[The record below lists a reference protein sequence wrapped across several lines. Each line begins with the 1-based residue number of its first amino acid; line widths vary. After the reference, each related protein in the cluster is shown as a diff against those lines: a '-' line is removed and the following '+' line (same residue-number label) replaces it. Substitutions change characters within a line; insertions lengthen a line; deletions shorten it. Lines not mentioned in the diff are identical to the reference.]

1 MNEKPGARRRFDRE
15 WLDAP
20 PARSA
25 EVARQRVL
33 AQLRRGGRSAAR
45 RPAWLAA
52 AGIVLVA
59 GLGAFL
65 ANRQRPAPPAPPAAT
80 GAAHREAAPRTVLV
94 RLSSGTPL
102 WITLSDAP
110 RRFEP

>member
-1 MNEKPGARRRFDRE
+1 ARCRFAACRTGRGRRGRRRRALAICE
-15 WLDAP
+15 KG
-20 PARSA
+20 A
-25 EVARQRVL
+25 EPGHQDD
-33 AQLRRGGRSAAR
+33 AR

-80 GAAHREAAPRTVLV
+80 GAARREAAPRTVLV